1 MTLKSDANFK
11 EKMALGLVNLLT
23 PDLRNL
29 VNFNASSGKSENF
42 HFHIYMGCVVK
53 NDTWFQKCHKSFG
66 EFSRKKLKVMLD
78 KSSVYVLAA
87 GMYFLDKGSPLIS
100 TFRTFYS
107 LSVVVQ
113 FPHVIFKAGVG
124 FLYKFVTIL

>member
-1 MTLKSDANFK
+1 
-11 EKMALGLVNLLT
+11 
-23 PDLRNL
+23 
-29 VNFNASSGKSENF
+29 
-42 HFHIYMGCVVK
+42 
-53 NDTWFQKCHKSFG
+53 
-66 EFSRKKLKVMLD
+66 MLD